1 MFRRLFKILDPNTR
15 RRLRRFGGI
24 RRAKWSLFTL
34 LAIFLISVFSNFIAN
49 EKPLMVKANGNL
61 FFPVLK
67 FYPESAFTGSGVNTR
82 PRYKELEKRPL
93 FAENDSNWM
102 LWPLVRNGPEES
114 LEASQIEEEIDTTLT
129 VTFEPAAQIATLEI
143 DANGLIQRSRGA
155 AGFFGK
161 QSDLELRRAP
171 LEEGDVKVPE
181 PIKAAVAKQ
190 FENQATGAIES
201 TNDRG
206 IVFSLREFEPRSRA
220 PRLVRISLERQP
232 DAGEVEEAILDESLA
247 WVGGPPAA
255 WEVLAESDRADIL
268 KLAEDAMIVPQ
279 DSLGV
284 SGPDGKLRVSFDRE
298 TVEFPFRPVKGHLFG
313 LDNSGRDVGVRILY
327 ATRTALLFGAILVLF
342 TFAIGIFL
350 GAIQG
355 YFGGKT
361 DMFGQRLTEIWE
373 SMPFLLI
380 MILLSSIYGRSF
392 LLLGLVYGIFN
403 WIGISYYIR
412 AEFLR
417 LRKLPFVEAARVM
430 GIGRWKI
437 MFRHIFPNALVPV
450 ITFFPFALVGAIFM
464 LTALDYLNFG
474 LPPGTPSWGTLLD
487 QGQKQPY
494 AWWLI
499 LYPSIALFIV
509 SLLGIFIGEGVRA
522 AFDPRTNSKLE

>member
-1 MFRRLFKILDPNTR
+1 MFGRFIQILDPNTR

-24 RRAKWSLFTL
+24 KRAKWSLFIL
-34 LAIFLISVFSNFIAN
+34 LGIFLISLFANFLAN
-49 EKPLMVKANGNL
+49 EKPLLVKANGSL
-61 FFPVLK
+61 YFPVVK
-67 FYPESAFTGSGVNTR
+67 FYPESEFTGSTVKTR
-82 PRYKELEKRPL
+82 PRYKELEKLPL
-93 FAENDSNWM
+93 FAENEKNWM
-102 LWPLVRNGPEES
+102 LWPLIPYGPEES
-114 LEASQIEEEIDTTLT
+114 LDTDQIEIDTTLT
-129 VTFEPAAQIATLEI
+129 VKLEPAEQLATVEI

-155 AGFFGK
+155 AGFYGK
-161 QSDLELRRAP
+161 QSDIELRRQP
-171 LEEGDVKVPE
+171 LATGEVSVPDKVQE
-181 PIKAAVAKQ
+181 AVARQ
-190 FENQATGAIES
+190 FKNEAVKAVNVKSGE
-201 TNDRG
+201 G
-206 IVFSLREFEPRSRA
+206 IVFSLREYSPKSRA
-220 PRLVRISLERQP
+220 PKLVRVSMERRANL
-232 DAGEVEEAILDESLA
+232 DAAETAVMDAELGWIGD
-247 WVGGPPAA
+247 PPAQ
-255 WEVLAESDRADIL
+255 WEKIGDTDREEVMSRAR
-268 KLAEDAMIVPQ
+268 EAMIVPQ
-279 DSLGV
+279 EPISV
-284 SGPDGKLRVSFDRE
+284 SSPDGKLLVSFDRE
-298 TVEFPFRPVKGHLFG
+298 TVEFPFRPVNSHLMG
-313 LDNSGRDVGVRILY
+313 LDNSGRDVGVRIFY
-327 ATRTALLFGAILVLF
+327 ATRTALLFGVILVIF

-350 GAIQG
+350 GAVQG

-392 LLLGLVYGIFN
+392 ILLGLVYGVFN

-450 ITFFPFALVGAIFM
+450 ITFFPFSLVGAIFM
-464 LTALDYLNFG
+464 LTALDYLGFG
-474 LPPGTPSWGTLLD
+474 LPPGTPSWGNLLD
-487 QGQKQPY
+487 QGQVHPY

-499 LYPSIALFIV
+499 LYPSIALFVV

>member
-1 MFRRLFKILDPNTR
+1 MYRRLVQILDPNTR
-15 RRLRRFGGI
+15 RRLRRFGSI
-24 RRAKWSLFTL
+24 KRAKWSLFIL
-34 LAIFLISVFSNFIAN
+34 LAIFVVSLFANFLAN
-49 EKPLMVKANGNL
+49 EKPLIVKANGKL
-61 FFPVLK
+61 YFPVVK
-67 FYPESAFTGSGVNTR
+67 FYPESEFTGSGVGTR

-93 FAENDSNWM
+93 FAEEAKNWM
-102 LWPLVRNGPEES
+102 LWPMVRYGPEES
-114 LEASQIEEEIDTTLT
+114 LDTDQIEIDTTLT
-129 VTFEPAAQIATLEI
+129 VFIEPAAQLATVEI

-155 AGFFGK
+155 AGFYGK
-161 QSDLELRRAP
+161 QSDLELRRQP
-171 LEEGDVKVPE
+171 LASEGVGIPAVAL
-181 PIKAAVAKQ
+181 AAVEAQ
-190 FENQATGAIES
+190 FQNEAHAEVKAENGE
-201 TNDRG
+201 G
-206 IVFSLREFEPRSRA
+206 IVFSLREYRPRSRA
-220 PRLVRISLERQP
+220 PKLVRVSLERV
-232 DAGEVEEAILDESLA
+232 AGTEEISKGILDDDLN
-247 WVGGPPAA
+247 WVDEPPVKWGRLSETDQAR
-255 WEVLAESDRADIL
+255 VLDTAKE
-268 KLAEDAMIVPQ
+268 AMVVPQ
-279 DSLGV
+279 EPVPV
-284 SGPDGKLRVSFDRE
+284 SSPEGKLRVRFDRE
-298 TVEFPFRPVKGHLFG
+298 TVEFPFRPVKEHWLG
-313 LDNSGRDVGVRILY
+313 LDESGRDVGVRIFY
-327 ATRTALLFGAILVLF
+327 ATRTALVFGILLVLF
-342 TFAIGIFL
+342 TYVIGIFL
-350 GAIQG
+350 GAVQG

-392 LLLGLVYGIFN
+392 LLLGFLYGIFS

-464 LTALDYLNFG
+464 LTALDYLGFG
-474 LPPGTPSWGTLLD
+474 LPPGTPSWGNLLD
-487 QGQKQPY
+487 QGQTTPY